1 MARGSQRLSWSIF
14 TELPPTAFEMGG
26 GFGNAIVGT
35 VLADAAID
43 SDFEARKL
51 GIDTGDYIRLRVED
65 TGHGMPAKIM
75 KRIFDP
81 FFTTKDVDKGTGMGL
96 AVVHGIVKSHGGA
109 ITVQSEPGRGTAF
122 EIFLPIIQSRI
133 TPFEEKGSA
142 PATGHE
148 RILFVDDEKTL
159 ADLGRQMLERLGY
172 SVVCRTS
179 SIEALELFKTRPDQ
193 FDMVITDMT
202 MPNLTGDKLAGQLMQ
217 IRADI
222 PVILCTGFSER
233 ISEEKAKEMGIRE
246 FILKP
251 LVIDKL
257 AGTVRSVLDQG
268 ASS

>member
-1 MARGSQRLSWSIF
+1 LMNLCTNADHAMRETGGTLTIVLS
-14 TELPPTAFEMGG
+14 
-26 GFGNAIVGT
+26 
-35 VLADAAID
+35 DATID
-43 SDFEARKL
+43 SDLEARKL

-65 TGHGMPAKIM
+65 TGHGMPANIM

-133 TPFEEKGSA
+133 TPFDEKGST

-148 RILFVDDEKTL
+148 CILFVDDEKML

-172 SVVCRTS
+172 SVECRTS

-193 FDMVITDMT
+193 FDLVITDMT

-217 IRADI
+217 IRTDI

-233 ISEEKAKEMGIRE
+233 ISEEKAKAMGIRE

-251 LVIDKL
+251 LVMGKL
-257 AGTVRSVLDQG
+257 AGTVRSVLDQDF
-268 ASS
+268 SS